1 MTAPFALLLQE
12 GNPLLRFEP
21 GLMVWTIVVFV
32 LTLLVLS
39 KIAWKPLLKT
49 LDDREKRIHDA
60 LTKAEQ
66 AQQAAEDAIAQ
77 ARADSDK
84 ALRKADD
91 LVKEARVE
99 AERLRQRMVD
109 EAKAESQKV
118 VDQGLQRIESEQRAA
133 MVEIRKSAAELAIQ
147 AASKLI
153 QTSLT
158 EQQQREIVDRFLD
171 ELPDR
176 PAVQ

>member
-1 MTAPFALLLQE
+1 MTAPLALLLQGE
-12 GNPLLRFEP
+12 NPLLQFEP
-21 GLMVWTIVVFV
+21 GLMIWTIVVFV

-39 KIAWKPLLKT
+39 RIAWKPLLET
-49 LDDREKRIHDA
+49 LEKREQRIHHA
-60 LTKAEQ
+60 LTRAEQ
-66 AQQAAEDAIAQ
+66 AQQDAEEAITQ
-77 ARADSDK
+77 AKADSDK
-84 ALRKADD
+84 ALRKADE

-99 AERLRQRMVD
+99 AGRLRQQMIE

-133 MVEIRKSAAELAIQ
+133 MEQIRESTAELAIQ

-153 QTSLT
+153 QSTLT
-158 EQQQREIVDRFLD
+158 EQQQREIVDRFLA

-176 PAVQ
+176 PVVQ

>member
-1 MTAPFALLLQE
+1 MTGPFALFLQE
-12 GNPLLRFEP
+12 GNPLLQFEP
-21 GLMVWTIVVFV
+21 GLMLWTIVVFA
-32 LTLLVLS
+32 LTLFVLS

-49 LDDREKRIHDA
+49 LDDRERRIHAA

-66 AQQAAEDAIAQ
+66 AQADAEQAIAR
-77 ARADSDK
+77 AKADSDK

-99 AERLRQRMVD
+99 AERFRRKMVD

-118 VDQGLQRIESEQRAA
+118 VDQGLKRIETEQRAA
-133 MVEIRKSAAELAIQ
+133 MEEIRQSAAELAIR

-153 QTSLT
+153 QSSMT
-158 EQQQREIVDRFLD
+158 EQQQREIVDRFLA
-171 ELPDR
+171 ELPER
-176 PAVQ
+176 PTVQ